1 MGERKTLLM
10 EPVRDSDINR
20 EVPGGG
26 MTILQR
32 TSKQSKQHV
41 HVYEAIPAGA
51 GLTRRICRAC
61 HSVSIG
67 TPQTPESESHDQ
79 ARSNL
84 FSASASSKTL
94 IGQTVHRAAYKF
106 GRDLPTE

>member
-1 MGERKTLLM
+1 
-10 EPVRDSDINR
+10 
-20 EVPGGG
+20 

-41 HVYEAIPAGA
+41 HVYKAIPAGA

-67 TPQTPESESHDQ
+67 TPQTPEAETYDQ
-79 ARSNL
+79 ANSSL
-84 FSASASSKTL
+84 FSASASSRTL
-94 IGQTVHRAAYKF
+94 IGQTLHRPAYQF

>member
-1 MGERKTLLM
+1 
-10 EPVRDSDINR
+10 
-20 EVPGGG
+20 

-32 TSKQSKQHV
+32 TSKQHI
-41 HVYEAIPAGA
+41 HTFEAIPAGA

-67 TPQTPESESHDQ
+67 TPPTPDSGTHDQ
-79 ARSNL
+79 ASSNL
-84 FSASASSKTL
+84 FSASASSMTL
-94 IGQTVHRAAYKF
+94 IGLSMHREAYQF